1 MYMYINT
8 YIYIYKYIICIL
20 YIYIICC
27 IYICIYINTTEFDT
41 SVLFNGILIRFLSV
55 FFVIKDKGNDFI

>member
-1 MYMYINT
+1 MYMYINK
-8 YIYIYKYIICIL
+8 YIYKYIICIL
-20 YIYIICC
+20 YIYIIY
-27 IYICIYINTTEFDT
+27 IYYMLYIYINTTEFDT

>member
-1 MYMYINT
+1 MYIIYIY
-8 YIYIYKYIICIL
+8 YIYIL
-20 YIYIICC
+20 YVVY
-27 IYICIYINTTEFDT
+27 IYINTTEFDT

>member
-8 YIYIYKYIICIL
+8 YIYKYIICIL
-20 YIYIICC
+20 YIYIIY
-27 IYICIYINTTEFDT
+27 IYYMLYIYINTTEFDT
-41 SVLFNGILIRFLSV
+41 SVLFNGILIRLLSV

>member
-8 YIYIYKYIICIL
+8 YIYKYIICIL
-20 YIYIICC
+20 YIYIIY
-27 IYICIYINTTEFDT
+27 IYYMLYIYINTTEFDT

>member
-1 MYMYINT
+1 MYIIYIYYIYILYVV
-8 YIYIYKYIICIL
+8 YIYIY
-20 YIYIICC
+20 
-27 IYICIYINTTEFDT
+27 IYINTTEFDT

>member
-1 MYMYINT
+1 MYI
-8 YIYIYKYIICIL
+8 IYIYYI

-27 IYICIYINTTEFDT
+27 IYIYIYINTTEFDT

>member
-1 MYMYINT
+1 ML
-8 YIYIYKYIICIL
+8 YIYIY
-20 YIYIICC
+20 IY
-27 IYICIYINTTEFDT
+27 IYINTTEFDT